1 MAITPK
7 IASASMTAISSQL
20 SPRIFLRNGVTLF
33 RSAGLRNI
41 YRRGRRK
48 TCGHWKKLSYLQ
60 AKRLDGVSPYQFV
73 LRKFPGRAT
82 LCGAAREP
90 DSADKMPTGPTAKMA
105 VLRPGFIPK
114 NCRAAI
120 FAAV

>member
-1 MAITPK
+1 M
-7 IASASMTAISSQL
+7 
-20 SPRIFLRNGVTLF
+20 
-33 RSAGLRNI
+33 
-41 YRRGRRK
+41 
-48 TCGHWKKLSYLQ
+48 Q

-120 FAAV
+120 FAAVFFLLAAKMAVPTILLPERDAGGCRNTPVAHRRDQGTQVNRPVWRTDLRSVFLKKRSR